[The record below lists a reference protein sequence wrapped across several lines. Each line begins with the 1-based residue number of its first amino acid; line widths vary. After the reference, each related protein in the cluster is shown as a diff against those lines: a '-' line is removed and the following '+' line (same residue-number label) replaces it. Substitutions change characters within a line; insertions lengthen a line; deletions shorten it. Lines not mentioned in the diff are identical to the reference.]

1 MCTANI
7 TSLRVTVLVFNTI
20 LTIFHL
26 YGDSQVLLLEETGE
40 PEENHQ
46 PAASHSQ
53 IISYNVV
60 SGTL

>member
-1 MCTANI
+1 M
-7 TSLRVTVLVFNTI
+7 FNTI